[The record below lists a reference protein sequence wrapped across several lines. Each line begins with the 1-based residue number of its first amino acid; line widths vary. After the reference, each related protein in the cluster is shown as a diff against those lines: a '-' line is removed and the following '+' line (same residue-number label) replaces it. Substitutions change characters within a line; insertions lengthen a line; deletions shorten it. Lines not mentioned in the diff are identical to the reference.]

1 MATKSTELSC
11 SLPEAKR
18 ESTDVGRRCHRQAD
32 FCHHQEERRKDWKV
46 TLESGRWPVKEV
58 LSPQL
63 ARAFL
68 TVGRFWDETEQ
79 MSF

>member
-1 MATKSTELSC
+1 M
-11 SLPEAKR
+11 
-18 ESTDVGRRCHRQAD
+18 GRLISA
-32 FCHHQEERRKDWKV
+32 HHQEECHKDWKA
-46 TLESGRWPVKEV
+46 TLESGRWPAPEV